1 MRVTVIAMYMPLG
14 VTTAQMQRDEVSHA
28 PSPGSACRAHRL
40 HSDNGN
46 IEHIPGELCDD
57 LMEY

>member
-1 MRVTVIAMYMPLG
+1 MRVTVIATPMPLG
-14 VTTAQMQRDEVSHA
+14 VTTAQMERDEVSQA
-28 PSPGSACRAHRL
+28 PSPGSACRAHHF

-57 LMEY
+57 LME

>member
-1 MRVTVIAMYMPLG
+1 MRVTAIAIHMPLG
-14 VTTAQMQRDEVSHA
+14 VTTAQRQRDEIHA
-28 PSPGSACRAHRL
+28 PSPGSACRAHHL